1 MSTTA
6 CPKCHEPAQQGQL
19 VCLKCGTLLF
29 NPSNSTMNMRID
41 PSLLRL
47 RRSQKQLATQLG
59 PERIVTLH
67 IRGLVER
74 LIFEE
79 GTEIVLGRLDL
90 TNPVD
95 TRLDLTRYG
104 GRERGVSREHAV
116 LRFSDNQLTIT
127 DLNSI
132 NGTLVNL
139 QKLPPN
145 EPRLLNDGD
154 QVMLGTLSVVVHFE
168 AAPEQPQSED
178 GDARPTNPQILR
190 LLRSPLPPTRLSN
203 PTRKLPPL
211 EGEDNLAD
219 DDATNPKKFK

>member
-6 CPKCHEPAQQGQL
+6 CPKCNEPAQPGQL

-29 NPSNSTMNMRID
+29 NPSNSTVNMRID

-47 RRSQKQLATQLG
+47 RRSQKQLATKLG

-79 GTEIVLGRLDL
+79 GTEVILGRLDL
-90 TNPVD
+90 SNPAA
-95 TRLDLTRYG
+95 TCFDLTRFG
-104 GRERGVSREHAV
+104 ARERGVSREHAL
-116 LRFSDNQLTIT
+116 LRFAENQLTVT

-132 NGTLVNL
+132 NGTLINL
-139 QKLPPN
+139 TKLPPN
-145 EPRLLNDGD
+145 KPHTLNDGD
-154 QVMLGTLSVVVHFE
+154 QIMLGTLSIVVHFE
-168 AAPEQPQSED
+168 AAPEQPEIEGVD
-178 GDARPTNPQILR
+178 PNVTNPKPLK

-203 PTRKLPPL
+203 PTRKLPAL
-211 EGEDNLAD
+211 DGEDD
-219 DDATNPKKFK
+219 STVDDATNPKKFK